1 MITVKTPFKSEDVDF
16 DPSRIEELN
25 AHFQRQIELQR
36 IFAANYCLSRD
47 GKVFAAASM
56 GRLNYSEDD
65 PSELKPDTI
74 HRIASITKIFTSTA
88 IFKLVEDGYF
98 RLNQSVG
105 DLIPEMSVPPF
116 KDITLAQLLSH
127 TSGLQADSNC
137 FENKYFKSPWDYI
150 GMMKDTH
157 WLKAGLSIGL
167 RTKPGTEWAYCSFG
181 FCILGEVISRVMGRS
196 VHDFIETELLAP
208 CGMPDTFFPRDRPET
223 ETERENIKKL
233 LARGN
238 SRDKEDDRDNAD
250 MVLGDKRKKT
260 PFDNV
265 PGTGGGLVST
275 ASDLNRFGVM
285 LMNGGTFEG
294 KRVIGRRTVARMTE
308 NYTNE
313 KNIDWCWG
321 APGCYRQYGLGPDTQ
336 RTADNLYSP
345 STFFHEGA
353 GACALVID
361 PEERLVASWFVP
373 LVNGVWNSGPLYNA
387 AAVMWSGLK

>member
-1 MITVKTPFKSEDVDF
+1 MIIEKTPFTCEDVDF
-16 DPSRIEELN
+16 DPSRIIALN
-25 AHFQRQIELQR
+25 AHFQRQIDLKR

-47 GKVFAAASM
+47 GKVFASASM

-65 PSELKPDTI
+65 SREMKPDTI
-74 HRIASITKIFTSTA
+74 QKIASITKIFTSTA

-98 RLNQSVG
+98 RLNQNVG
-105 DLIPEMSVPPF
+105 EILPEMGVPPF

-127 TSGLQADSNC
+127 TSGLQPDPNC
-137 FENKYFKSPWDYI
+137 FENKYAKSAWDYI
-150 GMMKDTH
+150 GTMKDTP
-157 WLKAGLSIGL
+157 WLKAGLSAGL

-181 FCILGEVISRVMGRS
+181 FCILGEVINRVTGRS

-208 CGMPDTFFPRDRPET
+208 CGMDDTFIPREHPENDV
-223 ETERENIKKL
+223 ERANIKKF

-238 SRDKEDDRDNAD
+238 SRDKRDDRENAD
-250 MVLGDKRKKT
+250 LAMGGELKKT
-260 PFDNV
+260 PFDTV
-265 PGTGGGLVST
+265 PRTGGGLVST
-275 ASDLNRFGVM
+275 AGDLNRFGVM

-308 NYTNE
+308 TYTTE

-321 APGCYRQYGLGPDTQ
+321 APGSYRQYALGPDTR

-373 LVNGVWNSGPLYNA
+373 LVNGVWHSAPLYNA